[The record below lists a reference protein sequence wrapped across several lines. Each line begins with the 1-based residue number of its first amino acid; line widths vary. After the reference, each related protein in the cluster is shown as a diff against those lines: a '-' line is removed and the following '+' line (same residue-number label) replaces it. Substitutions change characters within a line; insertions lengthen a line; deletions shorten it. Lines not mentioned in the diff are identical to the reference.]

1 MLNYLED
8 FIEVEVIRRFQP
20 AALSTPRQGLS
31 ILAKRFELK
40 KRVIYTVEEH
50 LIVDVLALSVE
61 VLWGLLLELVDR
73 DALIGSLFLLLL
85 LALLLPL
92 RLSLFLEG
100 EVELER
106 EHLRVGF
113 VKVLTTTNL
122 RIL

>member
-8 FIEVEVIRRFQP
+8 FIKVEVVRRFQP

-40 KRVIYTVEEH
+40 KRVIYTIEEH
-50 LIVDVLALSVE
+50 LVVDVLALSIE
-61 VLWGLLLELVDR
+61 VLWGLLLELFDR

-85 LALLLPL
+85 LALFLPFRLALL
-92 RLSLFLEG
+92 LEG
-100 EVELER
+100 EVELEW

-113 VKVLTTTNL
+113 IEVLTTANL